1 VAALNHPNI
10 VTIHSV
16 DEVDGR
22 LFLTMELVDGQP
34 LADLIRPGGLPL
46 DQLLAIATPLA
57 DAVSA
62 AHARGITHRDL
73 KPANVMVTPTR
84 QVKVLD
90 FGLAKLLD
98 TSVVTDSMATEAPQ
112 VITGQGKILGTIA
125 YMAPEQAEGKPVD
138 ARSDVFSAR
147 STSASSATRQ
157 TSCSPSCR
165 AARRE
170 RSRAEWQGRAGR
182 CRRGAKLPY

>member
-1 VAALNHPNI
+1 VRPAPWPRSPPNI

-34 LADLIRPGGLPL
+34 LSELIRPGGLPL
-46 DQLLAIATPLA
+46 AQLLAIGTPLA

-84 QVKVLD
+84 SEGARLR
-90 FGLAKLLD
+90 A
-98 TSVVTDSMATEAPQ
+98 
-112 VITGQGKILGTIA
+112 GQA
-125 YMAPEQAEGKPVD
+125 
-138 ARSDVFSAR
+138 ARGVWTTAAVGESAR
-147 STSASSATRQ
+147 QAPPAALTARPPAGPVPLGDGT
-157 TSCSPSCR
+157 TYGIHR
-165 AARRE
+165 A
-170 RSRAEWQGRAGR
+170 
-182 CRRGAKLPY
+182 